1 MIKKNYK
8 NYYFLVYCIYIFM
21 SDLSGIPDAMQW
33 QIKRLKVLQKET
45 VTMTPNKTQ
54 DVKPGQTIIVD
65 LPYNSK
71 VDLSSFSWFYDGS
84 TTHNGSNGVDGP
96 AGYVQS
102 RFFPRNS
109 SSVIQKFTVKIN
121 GGIKVDIPDY
131 NFVYNMLHDY
141 TQGGDALKR
150 RQTGGENSDPSNKL
164 YITAGDIVER
174 RGFSIAP
181 FDPAAGALNILARDR
196 GKYCVRSWLSLF
208 GGNAST
214 QVVDTQMLGTVT
226 VEIQLAPASIL
237 MLGAAQAAAGVTI
250 VNNTPSKTEVGR
262 AAIGANIAQR
272 GAVLPAETADYTL
285 TNLEFRCVRYHMGPE
300 FDYAE
305 ANVLKSGAQYKLWFP
320 NYTVQSGRPVP
331 SNNKAT
337 TERFSISTQSLD
349 YVIGT
354 FRLPNYDTIA
364 QPLNTI
370 LSSQDSLEEGLTRA
384 TAEEQTNAGL
394 RRVYNQS
401 KYFAH
406 NGDSIVTTKWRI
418 GNNSFEPQ
426 SLDEQY
432 NSLLQHFNINQDTM
446 SGMYPG
452 INSIGA
458 FREHSYASIC
468 SLNFPEKGNV
478 YTVSGLDTEQTPA
491 SIEWVVTSSTFTA
504 VGGLAGNYLLTDA
517 TNCLP
522 YLICAYNSHLEI
534 GNGRVVN
541 LIP

>member
-1 MIKKNYK
+1 M
-8 NYYFLVYCIYIFM
+8 
-21 SDLSGIPDAMQW
+21 SGIPLAMQW
-33 QIKRLKVLQKET
+33 EIKRLKVLQKET

-71 VDLSSFSWFYDGS
+71 VDLSSFTWFYEGS
-84 TTHNGSNGVDGP
+84 TTHNGSSGVDGP
-96 AGYVQS
+96 AGYVQT

-164 YITAGDIVER
+164 YITENDIVER
-174 RGFSIAP
+174 RGYSIAP
-181 FDPAAGALNILARDR
+181 FDPTNDSKFTDNMLARDK

-208 GGNAST
+208 GGNSST

-226 VEIQLAPASIL
+226 IEIQLAPSSIL
-237 MLGAAQAAAGVTI
+237 MEGAKTVAGAVTRDD
-250 VNNTPSKTEVGR
+250 NSPSKTEVGR
-262 AAIGANIAQR
+262 DTIASGGIAQR
-272 GAVLPAETADYTL
+272 GTALAGENPDYTL

-300 FDYAE
+300 FDMIE
-305 ANVLKSGAQYKLWFP
+305 NNVLGSGAKYKLWFP
-320 NYTVQSGRPVP
+320 NYTVQSGRPVS

-349 YVIGT
+349 YVLGT
-354 FRLPNYDTIA
+354 FRLPEYDKIG

-370 LSSQDSLEEGLTRA
+370 LSTQDSLEEGLTRA
-384 TAEEQTNAGL
+384 TADEQVNAGL

-401 KYFAH
+401 RYFAH

-418 GNNSFEPQ
+418 GNNTFEPQ
-426 SLDEQY
+426 TIEEQY

-446 SGMYPG
+446 SGIYPG

-468 SLNFPEKGNV
+468 SLNFAEKGPV

-491 SIEWVVTSSTFTA
+491 SIEWIVTSSAFDPKT
-504 VGGLAGNYLLTDA
+504 GGLGNISGVRNYTLTNDEK
-517 TNCLP
+517 CLP

-534 GNGRVVN
+534 GAGRIVN

>member
-1 MIKKNYK
+1 
-8 NYYFLVYCIYIFM
+8 M
-21 SDLSGIPDAMQW
+21 SLDGIPLAMQW
-33 QIKRLKVLQKET
+33 EIKRLKVLQKET

-71 VDLSSFSWFYDGS
+71 CDLSTFSWFYDGS
-84 TTHNGSNGVDGP
+84 TTHAGSNGRGP
-96 AGYVQS
+96 EGYVQT

-109 SSVIQKFTVKIN
+109 ASVIQKFTVKVN

-141 TQGGDALKR
+141 SQGADALKR

-164 YITAGDIVER
+164 YITAGDIIER
-174 RGFSIAP
+174 RGYSLAP
-181 FDPAAGALNILARDR
+181 FNPAGTGAADNILARDKGR
-196 GKYCVRSWLSLF
+196 YCVRSWLSLF
-208 GGNAST
+208 GGNSST

-237 MLGAAQAAAGVTI
+237 MLGAQPTAGAVTDAHNLI
-250 VNNTPSKTEVGR
+250 SKTEVGR
-262 AAIGANIAQR
+262 GVGVAVAQR
-272 GAVLPAETADYTL
+272 AAGDVLAAETADYTL

-300 FDYAE
+300 FDAAA
-305 ANVLKSGAQYKLWFP
+305 ANVLGNGAKYKLWFP
-320 NYTVQSGRPVP
+320 NYTVQSGRPV
-331 SNNKAT
+331 SANNKHT

-349 YVIGT
+349 YVLGT
-354 FRLPNYDTIA
+354 FRLPGYETPGK
-364 QPLNTI
+364 PLNTI
-370 LSSQDSLEEGLTRA
+370 FSAQNSLEEGQTIA
-384 TAEEQTNAGL
+384 TAEQQINAGL

-401 KYFAH
+401 RYFAH

-418 GNNSFEPQ
+418 GNNTFEPQ
-426 SLDEQY
+426 NIDEQY
-432 NSLLQHFNINQDTM
+432 NSLLQHFNIHQDTL
-446 SGMYPG
+446 SGMHPC

-468 SLNFPEKGNV
+468 SLNFAEKGST
-478 YTVSGLDTEQTPA
+478 YIVSGLDTEQTPA
-491 SIEWVVTSSTFTA
+491 SIEWIVTSSEYIPA
-504 VGGLAGNYLLTDA
+504 GGLAGDYSITDA

-522 YLICAYNSHLEI
+522 YLICAYSSHLEI
-534 GNGRVVN
+534 GAGRMVN

>member
-1 MIKKNYK
+1 
-8 NYYFLVYCIYIFM
+8 M
-21 SDLSGIPDAMQW
+21 SAEGIPIAMQW
-33 QIKRLKVLQKET
+33 QIKRLKVLQKEI
-45 VTMTPNKTQ
+45 VTMTPNKTH
-54 DVKPGQTIIVD
+54 DVRPGQTIIVD

-84 TTHNGSNGVDGP
+84 TTHNGCILNGPV
-96 AGYVQS
+96 GYVQS

-109 SSVIQKFTVKIN
+109 SSVIQKFTVKVN

-141 TQGGDALKR
+141 TQGADALKR

-164 YITAGDIVER
+164 YMTAGDIIER
-174 RGFSIAP
+174 RGYSLAP
-181 FDPAAGALNILARDR
+181 FDAAEDALNILARDKER
-196 GKYCVRSWLSLF
+196 YCVRSWLSLF

-226 VEIQLAPASIL
+226 IEIQLAPASIL
-237 MLGAAQAAAGVTI
+237 MLGVATSATGTADGVT
-250 VNNTPSKTEVGR
+250 VAANGPSKIEVGR
-262 AAIGANIAQR
+262 TDIAANTGR
-272 GAVLPAETADYTL
+272 GAVIAGERADYTL

-300 FDYAE
+300 FDSVA
-305 ANVLKSGAQYKLWFP
+305 ANILGSGQKYKLWFP
-320 NYTVQSGRPVP
+320 NYTVQSGRPVA
-331 SNNKAT
+331 SNNKGT

-349 YVIGT
+349 YVLGT
-354 FRLPNYDTIA
+354 FRLPNYEVEGL
-364 QPLNTI
+364 PLNTRF
-370 LSSQDSLEEGLTRA
+370 SNQESLEEGLTAA
-384 TAEEQTNAGL
+384 TAEQQVDSGL

-401 KYFAH
+401 RYFAH

-426 SLDEQY
+426 TLAEQY
-432 NSLLQHFNINQDTM
+432 NTLLQHFNIHQDTT

-452 INSIGA
+452 INSLGA

-468 SLNFPEKGNV
+468 SLNFPEKGEIF
-478 YTVSGLDTEQTPA
+478 TVSGLDTEQTPA
-491 SIEWVVTSSTFTA
+491 SIEWIVTANAYTP
-504 VGGLAGNYLLTDA
+504 VGGLAGAGVAITTVD
-517 TNCLP
+517 NCLP
-522 YLICAYNSHLEI
+522 YLICAYSSHLEI

>member
-1 MIKKNYK
+1 
-8 NYYFLVYCIYIFM
+8 M
-21 SDLSGIPDAMQW
+21 SAEGIPIAMQW

-45 VTMTPNKTQ
+45 VTMTPNKTH
-54 DVKPGQTIIVD
+54 DVRPGQTIIVD

-84 TTHNGSNGVDGP
+84 TTHNGSSGVDGP

-109 SSVIQKFTVKIN
+109 SSVIQKFTVKVN

-141 TQGGDALKR
+141 TQGADALKR

-164 YITAGDIVER
+164 YMTDGDIQER
-174 RGFSIAP
+174 RGYSLAPYTIAQ
-181 FDPAAGALNILARDR
+181 DPLGNIAARDKGR
-196 GKYCVRSWLSLF
+196 YCVRSWLSLF

-237 MLGAAQAAAGVTI
+237 MLGSEQVAAAVTAA
-250 VNNTPSKTEVGR
+250 NNLPSKTEVGR
-262 AAIGANIAQR
+262 GAGVAVAVR
-272 GAVLPAETADYTL
+272 GLILPAERADYTL

-300 FDYAE
+300 FDSIA
-305 ANVLKSGAQYKLWFP
+305 ANILGSGQKYKLWFP
-320 NYTVQSGRPVP
+320 NYTVQSGRPVTA
-331 SNNKAT
+331 NNKRT

-354 FRLPNYDTIA
+354 FRLPEYEVGGL
-364 QPLNTI
+364 PLNTKF
-370 LSSQDSLEEGLTRA
+370 SSQNSLGEGETHA
-384 TAEEQTNAGL
+384 TSESQVSAGL

-401 KYFAH
+401 RYFAH

-426 SLDEQY
+426 TLEEQY
-432 NSLLQHFNINQDTM
+432 NSLLQHFNIHQDTT

-468 SLNFPEKGNV
+468 SMNFPEKSEMF
-478 YTVSGLDTEQTPA
+478 TVSGLDTEQTPA
-491 SIEWVVTSSTFTA
+491 SIEWIVTANEYTPD
-504 VGGLAGNYLLTDA
+504 GGLADGYVITNEA
-517 TNCLP
+517 NCLP
-522 YLICAYNSHLEI
+522 YLICAYSSHLEI
-534 GNGRVVN
+534 GAGRVVN

>member
-1 MIKKNYK
+1 
-8 NYYFLVYCIYIFM
+8 M
-21 SDLSGIPDAMQW
+21 SEGIPNAMQW
-33 QIKRLKVLQKET
+33 QLKRLRVLQKET
-45 VTMTPNKTQ
+45 VTMTPNKTT
-54 DVKPGQTIIVD
+54 DVRPGQTIIVD

-84 TTHNGSNGVDGP
+84 TTHNGSGGVDGV
-96 AGYVQS
+96 ADYVQS

-109 SSVIQKFTVKIN
+109 ASVIQKFTVKVN

-141 TQGGDALKR
+141 TQGADALKR

-164 YITAGDIVER
+164 YITDGDIIER
-174 RGFSIAP
+174 RGYSLAP
-181 FDPAAGALNILARDR
+181 FAPANDPLGNHLARDKGR
-196 GKYCVRSWLSLF
+196 YCVRSWLSLF

-226 VEIQLAPASIL
+226 IEIQLAPANIL
-237 MLGAAQAAAGVTI
+237 MLGAGQAAAGVTAA
-250 VNNTPSKTEVGR
+250 NNTPSKTEVGR
-262 AAIGANIAQR
+262 AVLPGNINQR
-272 GAVLPAETADYTL
+272 GAVLDPERADYTL
-285 TNLEFRCVRYHMGPE
+285 TNLEFRCVRYHMDPE
-300 FDYAE
+300 FDRAE
-305 ANVLKSGAQYKLWFP
+305 ANLLGNGHKYKLYFP

-331 SNNKAT
+331 ANNKRT

-349 YVIGT
+349 YIVGT
-354 FRLPNYDTIA
+354 FRLPNYETIGL
-364 QPLNTI
+364 PLNTRF
-370 LSSQDSLEEGLTRA
+370 STQNSLEEGLSVA
-384 TAEEQTNAGL
+384 TAEQQVNAGL

-401 KYFAH
+401 RYFAH

-426 SLDEQY
+426 TLEEQY
-432 NSLLQHFNINQDTM
+432 NSLLQHFNINQDTV

-468 SLNFPEKGNV
+468 SLNFPEKDSMF
-478 YTVSGLDTEQTPA
+478 TVSGLDTEQTPA
-491 SIEWVVTSSTFTA
+491 SIEWIVTSSEFTPTA
-504 VGGLAGNYLLTDA
+504 NGGLAGDFQITDN

-522 YLICAYNSHLEI
+522 YLICAYSSYLEI
-534 GNGRVVN
+534 GAGRMVN

>member
-1 MIKKNYK
+1 
-8 NYYFLVYCIYIFM
+8 M
-21 SDLSGIPDAMQW
+21 SLDGIPLAMQW
-33 QIKRLKVLQKET
+33 EIKRLKVLQKET

-71 VDLSSFSWFYDGS
+71 CDLSTFSWFYEGS
-84 TTHNGSNGVDGP
+84 TTHNGSSGVDGP

-109 SSVIQKFTVKIN
+109 ASVIQKFTVKVN

-141 TQGGDALKR
+141 SQGADALKR

-164 YITAGDIVER
+164 YITEDDIIER
-174 RGFSIAP
+174 RGYSLAP
-181 FDPAAGALNILARDR
+181 FNAAAGATGPNDNVLARDKGR
-196 GKYCVRSWLSLF
+196 YCVRSWLSLF

-226 VEIQLAPASIL
+226 VEIQLAPATIL
-237 MLGAAQAAAGVTI
+237 MLGVAQTAAEVSVA
-250 VNNTPSKTEVGR
+250 NNTPSKTEVGR
-262 AAIGANIAQR
+262 ANISANIAQR
-272 GAVLPAETADYTL
+272 GAALAAENADYTL

-300 FDYAE
+300 FDMAA
-305 ANVLKSGAQYKLWFP
+305 ANVLGNGSKYKLWFP

-349 YVIGT
+349 YVLGT
-354 FRLPNYDTIA
+354 FRLPGYETIG

-370 LSSQDSLEEGLTRA
+370 FSSQNSLEEGQTIA
-384 TAEEQTNAGL
+384 TAEQQINAGL

-401 KYFAH
+401 RYFAH

-418 GNNSFEPQ
+418 GNNTFEPQ
-426 SLDEQY
+426 NIDEQY
-432 NSLLQHFNINQDTM
+432 NSLLQHFNIHQDTL
-446 SGMYPG
+446 SGMHPC

-468 SLNFPEKGNV
+468 SLNFAEKGSLF
-478 YTVSGLDTEQTPA
+478 TVSGLDTEQTPA
-491 SIEWVVTSSTFTA
+491 SIEWIVTSSTFTPA
-504 VGGLAGNYLLTDA
+504 GGLAGNYAITNGN
-517 TNCLP
+517 NCLP
-522 YLICAYNSHLEI
+522 YLICAYSSHLEI
-534 GNGRVVN
+534 GAGRMVN

>member
-1 MIKKNYK
+1 
-8 NYYFLVYCIYIFM
+8 M
-21 SDLSGIPDAMQW
+21 SEGIPNAMQW
-33 QIKRLKVLQKET
+33 AIKRIKVLQKET
-45 VTMTPNKTQ
+45 VTMTPNKTTE
-54 DVKPGQTIIVD
+54 VRPGQTVIVD

-84 TTHNGSNGVDGP
+84 TNHNGSSGVDGP

-109 SSVIQKFTVKIN
+109 ASVIQKFTVKVN

-141 TQGGDALKR
+141 TQGADALKR

-164 YITAGDIVER
+164 YITDGDIIER
-174 RGFSIAP
+174 RGYSLAP
-181 FDPAAGALNILARDR
+181 FNPALTGANDNMLARDKGR
-196 GKYCVRSWLSLF
+196 YCVRSWLSLF

-237 MLGAAQAAAGVTI
+237 MLGAEQEAAGLTI
-250 VNNTPSKTEVGR
+250 ANNTPSKNEVGR
-262 AAIGANIAQR
+262 AVLGADIGQR
-272 GAVLPAETADYTL
+272 GAALAAETQDYTL

-300 FDYAE
+300 FDMAE
-305 ANVLKSGAQYKLWFP
+305 ANLLQNGHKYKLYFP

-331 SNNKAT
+331 ANNKAT

-354 FRLPNYDTIA
+354 FRLPNYDTIG

-370 LSSQDSLEEGLTRA
+370 FSSQNSLQEGLTNA
-384 TAEEQTNAGL
+384 TAEEQIDAGL

-401 KYFAH
+401 RYFAH

-426 SLDEQY
+426 NLNEQY
-432 NSLLQHFNINQDTM
+432 NSLLQHFNIHQDTI

-468 SLNFPEKGNV
+468 SLNFPEKGETF
-478 YTVSGLDTEQTPA
+478 TVSGLDTERTPA
-491 SIEWVVTSSTFTA
+491 SIEWIVTSSTFTPTA
-504 VGGLAGNYLLTDA
+504 NGGLTGDYLLTNGD
-517 TNCLP
+517 NCLP
-522 YLICAYNSHLEI
+522 YLICAYSSYLEI
-534 GNGRVVN
+534 GAGRMVN